1 MNNACQN
8 IFYFLYLRTIKIFLN
23 ICDSK
28 TKPDMN
34 KLRIAT
40 LTAYNTEQDS
50 KSIRVMPGLQQ
61 RRGIPTNGASP
72 NPVVGTDISYFP
84 RVGFEL
90 TQSCTAFGSATAK

>member
-50 KSIRVMPGLQQ
+50 KSIRVDA
-61 RRGIPTNGASP
+61 GAAAKERNP
-72 NPVVGTDISYFP
+72 N
-84 RVGFEL
+84 
-90 TQSCTAFGSATAK
+90 